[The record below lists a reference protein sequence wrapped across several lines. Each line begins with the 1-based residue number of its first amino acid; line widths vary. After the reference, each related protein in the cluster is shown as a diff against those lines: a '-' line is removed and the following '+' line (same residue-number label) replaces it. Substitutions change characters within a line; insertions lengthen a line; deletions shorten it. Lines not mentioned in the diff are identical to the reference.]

1 MTPSF
6 LTQLDAVR
14 RLAEHRY
21 HTRRRRP
28 TPVHASA
35 RDSGRAP
42 PVSSGQCHRD
52 AALTQAARS
61 GRRPCQEWRVC
72 QPLQPEG
79 GRS

>member
-1 MTPSF
+1 MMPSF

-21 HTRRRRP
+21 HTRRF
-28 TPVHASA
+28 TPVPASA
-35 RDSGRAP
+35 RDGSRAP
-42 PVSSGQCHRD
+42 SVSSGQCHRD

-72 QPLQPEG
+72 QPLQLEG
-79 GRS
+79 GQS